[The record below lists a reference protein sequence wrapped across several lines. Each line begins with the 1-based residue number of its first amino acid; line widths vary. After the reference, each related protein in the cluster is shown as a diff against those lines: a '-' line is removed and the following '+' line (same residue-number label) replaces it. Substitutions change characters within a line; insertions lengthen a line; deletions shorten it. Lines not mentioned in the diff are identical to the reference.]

1 MYNTRMKP
9 YLLIFSLFVAACQSP
24 STQENEQSTMQ
35 EISNPIPK
43 ESFGT
48 GPNGE
53 AVDIY
58 TLTNQDGMEAKITNY
73 GGIVTSLKVKDAD
86 GNLDDVVLGF
96 DNLQAYVDNNPYFG
110 ALVGRYGNRIAKGKF
125 TIDGTTY
132 QLDTN
137 NMGNHLHGG
146 LKGFDK
152 VVWSAE
158 SQQSEDGQQLVLTYT
173 SPDGDQGYPGKLETK
188 VTYTLTNDNV
198 LRIEY
203 EATTDKKT
211 VVNLTNHSYF
221 NLTGDPTQTVL
232 NHEVMINADQFIPV
246 DETLIPTGEL
256 AAVAGTP
263 FDFSE
268 LKPIGQ
274 QIDED
279 SNEQIKYGMGYD
291 HCWVLDKE
299 GMGLAARVHEP
310 TTGRVME
317 VYTTEPGVQF
327 YTGNFLNGSVTG
339 KEGITYAKRTAFC
352 LETEHFPDSPNQ
364 PNFPS
369 VELAPGETYSTTT
382 EYRFST
388 E

>member
-1 MYNTRMKP
+1 
-9 YLLIFSLFVAACQSP
+9 
-24 STQENEQSTMQ
+24 MQ

>member
-1 MYNTRMKP
+1 MKP

-35 EISNPIPK
+35 ETSNPIPK
-43 ESFGT
+43 KSFGT

-73 GGIVTSLKVKDAD
+73 GGIVTSLKVKDAE
-86 GNLDDVVLGF
+86 GNFDDVVLGF

-110 ALVGRYGNRIAKGKF
+110 ALIGRYGNRIAKGKF
-125 TIDGTTY
+125 TIDDTTY
-132 QLDTN
+132 ELDTN

-152 VVWSAE
+152 VVWTAE
-158 SQQSEDGQQLVLTYT
+158 PQQSEDGQQLVLTYT
-173 SPDGDQGYPGKLETK
+173 SPDGDQGYPGTLETK
-188 VTYTLTNDNV
+188 VTYTLTDDNV
-198 LRIEY
+198 LRIAY

-211 VVNLTNHSYF
+211 IVNLTNHSYF
-221 NLTGDPTQTVL
+221 NLTGDPSQTVL
-232 NHEVMINADQFIPV
+232 NHEVMINADQFVPV

-256 AAVAGTP
+256 ATVEGTP
-263 FDFSE
+263 FDFTE

-279 SNEQIKYGMGYD
+279 SNEQIKYGLGYD

-310 TTGRVME
+310 STGRVME
-317 VYTTEPGVQF
+317 VYTSEPGVQF

-339 KEGITYAKRTAFC
+339 KEGITYEQRTAFC

-369 VELAPGETYSTTT
+369 AELAPGETYSTTT

>member
-1 MYNTRMKP
+1 MKP
-9 YLLIFSLFVAACQSP
+9 YLLIFGLFVAACQSP
-24 STQENEQSTMQ
+24 SQQENEQPTMQ
-35 EISNPIPK
+35 EATNPIPK

-48 GPNGE
+48 GPDGE

-73 GGIVTSLKVKDAD
+73 GGIVTSLKVKDAQ
-86 GNLDDVVLGF
+86 GNFDDVVLGF
-96 DNLQAYVDNNPYFG
+96 DNLKDYVDNNPFFG

-158 SQQSEDGQQLVLTYT
+158 PQQSEEGQQLVLTYT
-173 SPDGDQGYPGKLETK
+173 SPDGDQGYPGTLETR
-188 VTYTLTNDNV
+188 VTYTLTDENV
-198 LRIEY
+198 LRVDY

-211 VVNLTNHSYF
+211 IVNLTNHSYF

-232 NHEVMINADQFIPV
+232 NHEIMINADQFVPV
-246 DETLIPTGEL
+246 DKTLIPTGEL
-256 AAVAGTP
+256 NSVEGTP
-263 FDFSE
+263 FNFTE

-274 QIDED
+274 QINED

-310 TTGRVME
+310 STGRVME

-339 KEGITYAKRTAFC
+339 KEGVAYAKRTAFC

-364 PNFPS
+364 PDFPS